1 MIPSDNFSLRRAI
14 SFGRSF
20 QPMLRIQMMV
30 YPAVALLYC
39 LSIVTLGKSPLGIP
53 VVALIS
59 LVVAALMYLSPLV
72 FTSGSG
78 LVVETELPVRGDEKA
93 TFMIAYSLVLMP
105 LVLLVPQWILHWLAN
120 NIYTEWFTDNIFVKT
135 SELNNYT
142 FLNIA
147 QSIAPAAVCLFCVSA
162 YQRRRV
168 LMPIVWTI
176 CATMGI
182 GILSGVLVIVKLFS
196 NGFIDGLTDQPAMTD
211 ENLIVDKIMNQVSP
225 ELMMLGILLGAV
237 TLFFGWM
244 AFRKIAYRQ
253 I

>member
-14 SFGRSF
+14 SFGRCF

-39 LSIVTLGKSPLGIP
+39 LSIVTLGKTPLGIP

-78 LVVETELPVRGDEKA
+78 LVVETELPIRGDEKA
-93 TFMIAYSLVLMP
+93 IFMIVYSLVLMP
-105 LVLLVPQWILHWLAN
+105 LLLLVPQWVLHWLAG
-120 NIYTEWFTDNIFVKT
+120 NIYTEWFTDNVFIKT
-135 SELNNYT
+135 TELSDFT

-147 QSIAPAAVCLFCVSA
+147 QSVAPAAVCLFCVSA

-211 ENLIVDKIMNQVSP
+211 EKQIVDNIMTQISP
-225 ELMMLGILLGAV
+225 ELMMLGVLLSAA
-237 TLFFGWM
+237 TLFFVWM